1 MVISHH
7 LGNFSRIQTLHHS
20 CLFSLSS
27 SYRTKQ
33 TLAKAVRKVVRAL
46 PEDRHRRQ
54 RVLERLTQDFYLLPK
69 GKIQRT
75 QSQIPDSVLVKI
87 KEFYQKDFVSWQAP
101 GKRDFVTVKENGT
114 NVKYQKRHLLYNVR
128 EVHELFKELNPS
140 KQEGYCQN
148 SW

>member
-1 MVISHH
+1 M
-7 LGNFSRIQTLHHS
+7 
-20 CLFSLSS
+20 
-27 SYRTKQ
+27 
-33 TLAKAVRKVVRAL
+33 VRAL

-69 GKIQRT
+69 GKMQRT

-128 EVHELFKELNPS
+128 EVYELFKELNPS